1 ILRRATRET
10 EQFYDVLE
18 QASNLPSW
26 LSKRLKKDWG
36 EQLAEISYE
45 LKQVAPLTLRV
56 NTLQVSR
63 DEYLEILEDEGIEAH
78 ACEL

>member
-1 ILRRATRET
+1 MVNAILRRATRET
-10 EQFYDVLE
+10 EQFYDVLGTSLKFAKLVIQTFE
-18 QASNLPSW
+18 
-26 LSKRLKKDWG
+26 KRLG

-63 DEYLEILEDEGIEAH
+63 DEYL
-78 ACEL
+78 